1 MSISINKL
9 EWSVYEGEES
19 VNYSLE
25 MSAQNDT
32 DSTVELVQSHVI
44 LFNSDGQAIASSIED
59 GEEFIDAGESAELS
73 VSAGYLEGKEVVGDL
88 ENTEVHVVSRLCKAS
103 YAELP
108 PVEIVNK
115 PNSLQKADVSQPIN
129 VDGILSVTGLCA
141 WLSAPDEDG
150 ESSLNARIAVN
161 NLTDSHLYKC
171 RVKGKIIGSNG
182 RELSES
188 ESDEEL
194 AGNASSLIECGFWG
208 LKPKQLTGAKLA
220 LNILLFTTLETAA
233 AKHNGAVKSEW

>member
-9 EWSVYEGEES
+9 EWSVYEGEEN

-25 MSAQNDT
+25 MSAQNDS

-59 GEEFIDAGESAELS
+59 GEAFIDAGESAELS
-73 VSAGYLEGKEVVGDL
+73 HSAGNFESKEIVGDL
-88 ENTEVHVVSRLCKAS
+88 DNTEVHVISRLCKTS

-108 PVEIVNK
+108 PVEIVGK
-115 PNSLQKADVSQPIN
+115 PNSLQKADLSQPIN

-150 ESSLNARIAVN
+150 DSSLNVRIAVN
-161 NLTDSHLYKC
+161 NLTDSHQYKC

-182 RELSES
+182 RELNES

-194 AGNASSLIECGFWG
+194 ACNASSLIECGFWG

-220 LNILLFTTLETAA
+220 LNILLFTTLEIAT
-233 AKHNGAVKSEW
+233 AKHSGAVKSEY